1 VLAVALAGCV
11 ALNADPFALGNRFLK
26 DEAIKQAVITRAG
39 KAPPA
44 GGDPVAATARQVD
57 AVAELE
63 LPFGWA
69 PVNRPH
75 GTSEWLGKLLGW
87 LVAAI
92 SIPLARR
99 SGSTCSPAS
108 RANAPR
114 GAARAC
120 ARTRRAGR
128 SIVTIRAPP
137 APPDPLTQR
146 GPP

>member
-92 SIPLARR
+92 SIPLGASFWFDVLSRISRQRATGRR
-99 SGSTCSPAS
+99 EGVREDETRRPIDRDDPGAT
-108 RANAPR
+108 
-114 GAARAC
+114 GAA
-120 ARTRRAGR
+120 
-128 SIVTIRAPP
+128 
-137 APPDPLTQR
+137 
-146 GPP
+146 